1 MERTELLCTS
11 VSKPRPEKHK
21 DDDSDNAKS
30 TSAERRVCIDW
41 RRWRL
46 RGNSFDGKRARRG
59 RFHGYDWRLHRH
71 GRFLLALGS
80 GISRL
85 TLYARSHYFRICIR
99 LNHIYLLI
107 PDSN

>member
-1 MERTELLCTS
+1 MTRAELLCTS
-11 VSKPRPEKHK
+11 LSKPRPEKHK
-21 DDDSDNAKS
+21 DNDSNNAKS
-30 TSAERRVCIDW
+30 PSAKRRVRIDW
-41 RRWRL
+41 RRWWL

-59 RFHGYDWRLHRH
+59 RFHGYGWRLHRH
-71 GRFLLALGS
+71 SRFLLALGS

-85 TLYARSHYFRICIR
+85 ALYARSHHFRICIR

>member
-11 VSKPRPEKHK
+11 LSKPRPEKHK
-21 DDDSDNAKS
+21 DDDSDNAK
-30 TSAERRVCIDW
+30 TASAKRSVRIDW
-41 RRWRL
+41 RRRR
-46 RGNSFDGKRARRG
+46 RGRNGFDGKRARRG
-59 RFHGYDWRLHRH
+59 RFHGYNWRLHRH